1 MPANEFCHI
10 YEDANKP
17 QEILNIAD
25 NLRYNSIAICIVN
38 VSKDYSGDNYAF
50 MVADKNV
57 KFHRISKLDFMG
69 EHYHKDGTATYMAEI
84 TYRKNDLNDK
94 ASDEELTQKI
104 IEGLE
109 TIGFI
114 DSKEDVNFTD
124 LKRFEYAYVIYDLKH
139 RQNMDAIKEYFA
151 KQGIYLNGRFGSFE
165 YLNMDAI
172 IKQSKNLAENIK
184 GK

>member
-1 MPANEFCHI
+1 
-10 YEDANKP
+10 
-17 QEILNIAD
+17 
-25 NLRYNSIAICIVN
+25 
-38 VSKDYSGDNYAF
+38 

-69 EHYHKDGTATYMAEI
+69 EGYHIDGTATYMAEI

-94 ASDEELTQKI
+94 ASDEELIQKV
-104 IEGLE
+104 IEGLQ

-114 DSKEDVNFTD
+114 DSAEDVNFSD
-124 LKRFEYAYVIYDLKH
+124 LRRFEYAYVIYDLNH
-139 RQNMDAIKEYFA
+139 RKNMDLIKEYFE

-172 IKQSKNLAENIK
+172 IRQSKTLADTIEKEDFLSQVI
-184 GK
+184 